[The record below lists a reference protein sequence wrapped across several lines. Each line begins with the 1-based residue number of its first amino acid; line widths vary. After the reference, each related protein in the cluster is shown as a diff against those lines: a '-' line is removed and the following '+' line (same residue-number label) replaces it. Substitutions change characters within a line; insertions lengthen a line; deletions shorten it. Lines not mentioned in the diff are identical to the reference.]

1 MFIRSST
8 AINDCL
14 IALDIIS
21 VISKYMDLVIEIYYK
36 DNGKQNWAYESKE
49 DRDKAFEELC
59 KFLNDNYKLR
69 DFT

>member
-14 IALDIIS
+14 INLDIIGT
-21 VISKYMDLVIEIYYK
+21 ITKYMDLVIEIYYK
-36 DNGKQNWAYESKE
+36 DKGKQSWGYESKE
-49 DRDKAFEELC
+49 DRDKAYDELC
-59 KFLNDNYKLR
+59 KFLNNNYKLR